1 MSIVSRQA
9 TAADAASIL
18 IVEDQRLVAADLA
31 MQLRGFGYTI
41 AGFAVSGPEA
51 IAKAR
56 ELRPSA
62 VLMDINLEGPM
73 DGTEAA
79 LQIRSE
85 SDCAIV
91 FLTAFSDLA
100 SLERAKL
107 AEPGGY
113 VVKPASPVEL
123 RAALEVALHKQ
134 KSERERASADADA
147 FQDQLVHVQR
157 RVAELEQAYVELEAT
172 SNSLT
177 HDLRNPLQVIAGAT
191 EMIERTQA
199 GQLTNVGKLFLS
211 QVSAA
216 ADRMMN
222 SLNGLL
228 EHARQNASE
237 PCKAELDL
245 SALAREVWSE
255 LAERNPDAR
264 CEIAEGLTAHGE
276 RLLLRRVL
284 ENLLSNALKFT
295 ANRSA
300 PRIEV
305 GASEDERQCCFY
317 VRDNGVGFP
326 NSLAE
331 GKLFRP
337 YGRLHDPSAFAGN
350 GLGLAGARRIIE
362 RHGGAMWAHGVE
374 GQGATF
380 YFTLPSA

>member
-1 MSIVSRQA
+1 MSVTSGQPS
-9 TAADAASIL
+9 DAPSIL

-31 MQLRGFGYTI
+31 MQLRGFGYRI
-41 AGFAVSGPEA
+41 VGFAVSGPEA

-62 VLMDINLEGPM
+62 VLMDINLEGTM

-79 LQIRSE
+79 RQIRSE

-134 KSERERASADADA
+134 QSERERASLDATA
-147 FQDQLVHVQR
+147 FQEQLAQVQR

-172 SNSLT
+172 SASLT

-191 EMIERTQA
+191 EMIERTQSD
-199 GQLTNVGKLFLS
+199 QLTQVGRLFLG

-228 EHARQNASE
+228 EHARQSAGE
-237 PCKAELDL
+237 LALAELDL
-245 SALAREVWSE
+245 SELAREVWQE
-255 LAERNPDAR
+255 LAGRYPQAR
-264 CEIAEGLTAHGE
+264 CEIGEGMKARGD
-276 RLLLRRVL
+276 RLLMRRVL

-295 ANRSA
+295 ANRPA

-305 GASEDERQCCFY
+305 GPSQDDRQRCFF

-337 YGRLHDPSAFAGN
+337 YARLHDAQAFAGN
-350 GLGLAGARRIIE
+350 GLGLAGARRIVE
-362 RHGGAMWAHGVE
+362 RHGGSMWAHGVE

-380 YFTLPSA
+380 YFTLPSV

>member
-1 MSIVSRQA
+1 MPQSFVNS
-9 TAADAASIL
+9 ADAASVL
-18 IVEDQRLVAADLA
+18 VVEDQRLVAADLA
-31 MQLRGFGYTI
+31 LQLKGFGYRI

-56 ELRPSA
+56 ELAPSV

-79 LQIRSE
+79 RQIRAGSG
-85 SDCAIV
+85 CAIV

-100 SLERAKL
+100 TLERAKL

-134 KSERERASADADA
+134 RSERERADKDARA
-147 FQDQLVHVQR
+147 FHEQLQQVQQ
-157 RVAELEQAYVELEAT
+157 RVGELEQAYVELEAT
-172 SNSLT
+172 GASLA

-191 EMIERTQA
+191 EMIERTQSD
-199 GQLTNVGKLFLS
+199 QLTQLGKVFLS

-216 ADRMMN
+216 ADRMMD

-228 EHARQNASE
+228 EHARQSR
-237 PCKAELDL
+237 AELTFVEVDL
-245 SALAREVWSE
+245 SALASEVWTE
-255 LAERNPDAR
+255 LSSQAPNAR
-264 CEIAEGLTAHGE
+264 CVIRPGMRVRGE
-276 RLLLRRVL
+276 RQLLRRVL
-284 ENLLSNALKFT
+284 ENLLANALKFT
-295 ANRSA
+295 AQRAQPS
-300 PRIEV
+300 IEV
-305 GASEDERQCCFY
+305 GMCEDERQCCFF

-326 NSLAE
+326 MSLAE

-337 YGRLHDPSAFAGN
+337 YGRLHDAQAFAGN
-350 GLGLAGARRIIE
+350 GLGLAGARRIVE
-362 RHGGAMWAHGVE
+362 RHGGSMWAHGLE

-380 YFTLPSA
+380 YFTLPSV

>member
-1 MSIVSRQA
+1 MTVPSRPPGA
-9 TAADAASIL
+9 VDAPSIL

-31 MQLRGFGYTI
+31 MQLRGFGYRI
-41 AGFAVSGPEA
+41 AGFAVSGLEA

-56 ELRPSA
+56 ELAPSA
-62 VLMDINLEGPM
+62 VLMDINLEGEM

-79 LQIRSE
+79 LQIRAS

-91 FLTAFSDLA
+91 YLTAFSDVN

-113 VVKPASPVEL
+113 VVKPASPAEL
-123 RAALEVALHKQ
+123 RATLEVALHKQ
-134 KSERERASADADA
+134 QRVRERATAESGA
-147 FQDQLVHVQR
+147 FQEQLAQVQQR
-157 RVAELEQAYVELEAT
+157 MDELEQAYVELEAT
-172 SNSLT
+172 SASLT

-199 GQLTNVGKLFLS
+199 EQLTQVGRVFLN
-211 QVSAA
+211 QVSGA

-228 EHARQNASE
+228 EQARQSAGE
-237 PCKAELDL
+237 PVLVELDV
-245 SALAREVWSE
+245 SELAREVWQE
-255 LAERNPDAR
+255 LAGRNPRAR
-264 CEIAEGLTAHGE
+264 CEVADGLRARGE
-276 RLLLRRVL
+276 RQLVRRVL
-284 ENLLSNALKFT
+284 ENLLSNAVKFT
-295 ANRSA
+295 ANRPA

-305 GASEDERQCCFY
+305 GSTEDLRQRCFY

-337 YGRLHDPSAFAGN
+337 YGRLHDAQTFAGN
-350 GLGLAGARRIIE
+350 GLGLVGARRIVE
-362 RHGGAMWAHGVE
+362 RHGGSMWAHGNE
-374 GQGATF
+374 GEGATF
-380 YFTLPSA
+380 YFTLPRV

>member
-1 MSIVSRQA
+1 MSISSRQPG
-9 TAADAASIL
+9 AADAASIL

-31 MQLRGFGYTI
+31 MQLRGFGYQI

-56 ELRPSA
+56 ELAPSA

-79 LQIRSE
+79 LQIRSQ

-134 KSERERASADADA
+134 KSERERASSEANA
-147 FQDQLVHVQR
+147 FHEQLAQVQL

-172 SNSLT
+172 SASLT

-199 GQLTNVGKLFLS
+199 EQLTQVGRLFLS

-228 EHARQNASE
+228 EQARQSTGE
-237 PCKAELDL
+237 LVKVELDL
-245 SALAREVWSE
+245 TGLSREVWRE
-255 LAERNPDAR
+255 LADRNPSAQ
-264 CEIAEGLTAHGE
+264 CEVSEGMRAHGE
-276 RLLLRRVL
+276 RQLIRRVL
-284 ENLLSNALKFT
+284 ENLLANAVKFT
-295 ANRSA
+295 ANRPT

-305 GASEDERQCCFY
+305 GCSEDERQRCFY

-326 NSLAE
+326 NALAE

-337 YGRLHDPSAFAGN
+337 YGRLHDAQAFAGN

-362 RHGGAMWAHGVE
+362 RHGGSMWAHGIE

-380 YFTLPSA
+380 YFTLPNV